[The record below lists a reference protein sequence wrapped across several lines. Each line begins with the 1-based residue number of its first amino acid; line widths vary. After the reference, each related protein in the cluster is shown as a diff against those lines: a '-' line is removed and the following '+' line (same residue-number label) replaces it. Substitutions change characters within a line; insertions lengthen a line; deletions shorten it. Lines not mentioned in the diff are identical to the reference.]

1 MKMEETLG
9 SSPSRQR
16 KRSRQ
21 GRDGRQQMVLTFENL
36 SASHGGT
43 GVMGRD
49 AIAEGSTRRL
59 RSTDVNM
66 QIKGFSYSKET
77 NKIPKN
83 ILIES

>member
-1 MKMEETLG
+1 
-9 SSPSRQR
+9 
-16 KRSRQ
+16 
-21 GRDGRQQMVLTFENL
+21 
-36 SASHGGT
+36 
-43 GVMGRD
+43 MGRD